1 MSTKKRPSRSKEET
15 LTEFDTI
22 VDNHTGKEVASAKDA
37 AAIEAHKKSVLAQ
50 IKNMT
55 PEAVTQAVT
64 AAQFDIQRTLGNI
77 SQLLVEKTS
86 ELHTVTE
93 AIAAQTEELTRLHGV
108 DVVQSTIDTLIAEH
122 QAASAQFAK
131 EQHDARQAWNES
143 IELRNKADR
152 ERREEQKKAWEREV
166 ADYSY
171 VTAQQ
176 RRLDEDN
183 WKQQLTLLQ
192 RQERDRLQALEKDW
206 AQRTAD
212 LVAHEKELI
221 DLRDRVAAFPTLMDA
236 EAKKQV
242 AIVSNTLS
250 RDHKHAI
257 EMLTQQAS
265 SAAAIAAAQ
274 TKSLTETNEQLR
286 IALAESQ
293 TKLQA
298 AYQTNTEL
306 SGKALEAASGHQA
319 LTELRALT
327 SNRSEGSN
335 GPAKRS

>member
-1 MSTKKRPSRSKEET
+1 MSTKKRPSRSKEEQAN
-15 LTEFDTI
+15 EFDTI
-22 VDNHTGKEVASAKDA
+22 VDQHSGKEATSAKDA

-108 DVVQSTIDTLIAEH
+108 DVVQSAIDTLIAEH

-131 EQHDARQAWNES
+131 EQHEAHQAWNEQ
-143 IELRNKADR
+143 IEARNKADR
-152 ERREEQKKAWEREV
+152 EKREEQKKAWEREV
-166 ADYSY
+166 ADYNYS
-171 VTAQQ
+171 TTQQ
-176 RRLDEDN
+176 RRLQEDAWN
-183 WKQQLTLLQ
+183 QQLIQLQ
-192 RQERDRLQALEKDW
+192 RREQDRLQALEKDW

-212 LVAHEKELI
+212 LAAHEKELI
-221 DLRDRVAAFPTLMDA
+221 DLRDKVAAFPTLMDA

-242 AIVSNTLS
+242 AIATNSLS
-250 RDHKHAI
+250 RDHKHTV
-257 EMLTQQAS
+257 EMLNQQAA
-265 SAAAIAAAQ
+265 SAAAIADARTKQLEQTNAQ
-274 TKSLTETNEQLR
+274 LLSQL
-286 IALAESQ
+286 ADTQA
-293 TKLQA
+293 KLQA
-298 AYQTNTEL
+298 AYTSNTEL
-306 SGKALEAASGHQA
+306 SKQALEAAGGHQA

-327 SNRSEGSN
+327 SARNDGSN